1 MGQQCFKWL
10 LTSLSSMKMSKECQV
25 GKRLKIIQESN
36 YKKSISLSR
45 LLSQRLMRSTLK
57 KTPPVLLQKISHAT

>member
-1 MGQQCFKWL
+1 
-10 LTSLSSMKMSKECQV
+10 MSKECQV